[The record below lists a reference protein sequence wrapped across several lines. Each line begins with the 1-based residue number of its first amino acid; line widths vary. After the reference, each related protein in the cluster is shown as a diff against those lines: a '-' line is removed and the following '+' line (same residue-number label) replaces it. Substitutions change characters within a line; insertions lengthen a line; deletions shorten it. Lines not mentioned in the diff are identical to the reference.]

1 MRAAIIG
8 ANTLFVEGLRSVLVA
23 HRVRVVASFKSP
35 RDLSRIDGTARATIL
50 IDCETDGDVAAA
62 ADELARLRAS
72 KATTQVVVLA
82 GQDSAELLRLARLGT
97 ANAIVRRDISADA
110 LIRLLTMIAADDMT
124 ILPLGLMARLS
135 APAAVAIE
143 TEGLPPGPSEEAP
156 IMRTGRPLSEREL
169 DILRCLVNG
178 EANKAIARRLD
189 IAEAT
194 VKIHVKGVL
203 RKISVSNRT
212 QAAIWA
218 LKHLPAPANHSP
230 LSPATKP
237 CSDKWHDSVPITA
250 ILGASEAGCTAI
262 AASSI

>member
-1 MRAAIIG
+1 MRAALIG
-8 ANTLFVEGLRSVLVA
+8 TNALFLEGLRSVLAA

-35 RDLSRIDGTARATIL
+35 RDLARIDGIARATIL
-50 IDCETDGDVAAA
+50 IDCETDGDVVAA
-62 ADELARLRAS
+62 ADELARLRAT

-82 GQDSAELLRLARLGT
+82 GQDSAELLALARLGT

-110 LIRLLTMIAADDMT
+110 LIRLLTMIADDMT

-156 IMRTGRPLSEREL
+156 ILRTGRPLSEREL
-169 DILRCLVNG
+169 AILRCLVNG

-218 LKHLPAPANHSP
+218 LKHLPAPASHSP

-237 CSDKWHDSVPITA
+237 CPDKWHGGVPITA
-250 ILGASEAGCTAI
+250 ILGTSEAGCTAI